1 MQLYLT
7 ASMCS
12 PEMLMVQSESKMR
25 SNMLLYHAV
34 VLHLLSLET
43 DFSMILCIEPLQEQA
58 KRIVLTSIGQGII
71 SGCTQA
77 SQHDIVSISEQTE
90 QSFSRA
96 C

>member
-1 MQLYLT
+1 MHLYLT
-7 ASMCS
+7 ASMRS
-12 PEMLMVQSESKMR
+12 PEMMMVQSESKLR

-34 VLHLLSLET
+34 VLHLLSLKT

-58 KRIVLTSIGQGII
+58 KRIVLTSTGQCII

-77 SQHDIVSISEQTE
+77 SQHNMVSISEQTE
-90 QSFSRA
+90 QSFTRA